1 MINRY
6 DQKYNRVHLLNKSK
20 WTAIKKVNGWRH
32 FMVKDVNKKNKTVEM
47 FAVCDRKSMMT
58 IDISELKPKKEMDK
72 RMALTIDCFFC
83 YEKIVIPNEEEFNY
97 SEFIWDC
104 DVCCNPNLIKYQ
116 LKNEEIIDLE
126 VISGNE

>member
-1 MINRY
+1 
-6 DQKYNRVHLLNKSK
+6 
-20 WTAIKKVNGWRH
+20 
-32 FMVKDVNKKNKTVEM
+32 
-47 FAVCDRKSMMT
+47 
-58 IDISELKPKKEMDK
+58 MDK